1 MLAGR
6 KHWVFDLDGTLTLA
20 VHDFDALRR
29 ELGLP
34 SGLPILEALQNR
46 PEEEVGVLMRRL
58 DALEADLVSA
68 TGPAPG
74 AADLLQGLSEQC
86 CKVGVLTRNSFEN
99 ACATLVHCG
108 FSDYFDPAA
117 VIGRAEALPKPNPD
131 GILQLLRRW
140 GASPGDAVMIGDF
153 RYDLEA
159 GRAAGVATVSVD
171 PSGQHEWAS
180 LADVCVETLSELL
193 FLVD

>member
-74 AADLLQGLSEQC
+74 AVPL
-86 CKVGVLTRNSFEN
+86 K
-99 ACATLVHCG
+99 
-108 FSDYFDPAA
+108 
-117 VIGRAEALPKPNPD
+117 I
-131 GILQLLRRW
+131 I
-140 GASPGDAVMIGDF
+140 
-153 RYDLEA
+153 
-159 GRAAGVATVSVD
+159 
-171 PSGQHEWAS
+171 
-180 LADVCVETLSELL
+180 
-193 FLVD
+193 